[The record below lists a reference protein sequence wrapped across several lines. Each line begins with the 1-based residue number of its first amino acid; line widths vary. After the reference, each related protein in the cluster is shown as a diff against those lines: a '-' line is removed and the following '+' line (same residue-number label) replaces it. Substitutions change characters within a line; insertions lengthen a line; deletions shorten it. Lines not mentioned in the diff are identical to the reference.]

1 MRRAHLVSIS
11 LSVTVLIGAVA
22 LGAAAVPAE
31 PDWSAVDK
39 VFGSTGK
46 ALPSGVWRWGWP
58 RTDLHVRI
66 GDVTVD
72 PALALGAWA
81 GFLRTGRGEEVMTMG
96 DFVLLDPEANP
107 VVSAL
112 EGNGLEVTAIHNH
125 LLNET
130 PHVTYLHFS
139 GRGDAVT
146 LAKGLKV
153 ALEKTKTPMVPSG
166 AKAEPSAA
174 DHAIFKRLQDAL
186 GHTGTMAGR
195 ILQVSV
201 PRAEKIEEH
210 GMEVPA
216 SMSMANPMNFQVV
229 GDRVATT
236 GDFVLVASEVNP
248 VVRELRANGVDVTA
262 LHSHMLEESP
272 RLFFMHFW
280 AVDTPEKVGGALKA
294 ALSKIHTKK

>member
-1 MRRAHLVSIS
+1 MKPRLSILFTALLLAFGPAARA
-11 LSVTVLIGAVA
+11 
-22 LGAAAVPAE
+22 AE

-46 ALPSGVWRWGWP
+46 ALPGGVWRWGWP
-58 RTDLHVRI
+58 RTDLNVTI
-66 GDVTVD
+66 GGVKVE
-72 PALALGAWA
+72 AGLALDAWA
-81 GFLRTGRGEEVMTMG
+81 GFLRTGTGEEVMTMG
-96 DFVLLDPEANP
+96 DFVLLDPEVNP

-130 PHVTYLHFS
+130 SHVAYLHFS
-139 GRGDAVT
+139 GHGDAVT
-146 LAKGLKV
+146 LAKGLKA
-153 ALEKTKTPMVPSG
+153 ALEKTKTPRASSG

-174 DHAIFKRLQDAL
+174 DQAIFKRLQDAL

-210 GMEVPA
+210 GMEVPV

-248 VVRELRANGVDVTA
+248 VIRELRAGGVDVTA

-280 AVDTPEKVGGALKA
+280 AVDTPEKVGRALKA
-294 ALSKIHTKK
+294 ALSKVHTK

>member
-1 MRRAHLVSIS
+1 MNRQKTTTLGLAL
-11 LSVTVLIGAVA
+11 LFVLGSAASGAR
-22 LGAAAVPAE
+22 GAE
-31 PDWSAVDK
+31 PSWEAVDK
-39 VFGSTGK
+39 VFGVTGK
-46 ALPSGVWRWGWP
+46 SLPGGVYRVGWP
-58 RTDLHVRI
+58 RTDLNVTI
-66 GDVTVD
+66 GGVKVE
-72 PALALGAWA
+72 AGLALGAWA
-81 GFLRTGRGEEVMTMG
+81 GFLRTGTGDEVMTMG
-96 DFVLLDPEANP
+96 DFVLLDPEVNP

-130 PHVTYLHFS
+130 PHVAYLHFS
-139 GRGDAVT
+139 GHGDAVT
-146 LAKGLKV
+146 LAKGLKA
-153 ALEKTKTPMVPSG
+153 ALEKTKTPRASSG
-166 AKAEPSAA
+166 AKAEASAA
-174 DHAIFKRLQDAL
+174 DQAIFKRLQDAL
-186 GHTGTMAGR
+186 GHTGMMAGR

-216 SMSMANPMNFQVV
+216 SMSMANPMNFQIV

-248 VVRELRANGVDVTA
+248 VIRELRAHGVDVTA

-280 AVDTPEKVGGALKA
+280 AVDAPEKIGEGLKA
-294 ALSKIHTKK
+294 ALGRIHTK